1 VPPSFGVHIGPHD
14 MTMEQMRTL
23 WRTVDEAGLDWVSIW
38 DHFYEAPPRD
48 GMGPHF
54 ETIATL
60 AALAADTKRIRI
72 GCLVFCAAYRNPA
85 ALAKALTTLDHLSG
99 GRIEAGFGAGWHKPE
114 YQAYGYD
121 FPPIG
126 QRMDMLE
133 EAVQIVRSMLRQEHT
148 TFEGRYFSTLNATC
162 QPMPIQTPLPIW
174 IGGEGEK
181 RTLRIAA
188 RYADAWN
195 VPYVSPERFRHLCGV
210 LDKWCD
216 TENRDPA
223 TINRTINLRF
233 NLTTNPDRV
242 DAIRKQLQS
251 DWGDGAEDGSLV
263 GTPDQVSD
271 RIGEYIDAGAQG
283 VNVALR
289 APWDEEAL
297 GVYTAEVVP
306 ALRERFAS
314 VKAG

>member
-1 VPPSFGVHIGPHD
+1 VPPSFGVHIGPQD

-99 GRIEAGFGAGWHKPE
+99 GRIEAGFGAGWHEPE

-162 QPMPIQTPLPIW
+162 QPLPIQTPLPIW

-188 RYADAWN
+188 RYADAW
-195 VPYVSPERFRHLCGV
+195 
-210 LDKWCD
+210 CD

-233 NLTTNPDRV
+233 NLTTNPARV

-271 RIGEYIDAGAQG
+271 RISEYIDAGAQG

>member
-1 VPPSFGVHIGPHD
+1 
-14 MTMEQMRTL
+14 
-23 WRTVDEAGLDWVSIW
+23 
-38 DHFYEAPPRD
+38 
-48 GMGPHF
+48 
-54 ETIATL
+54 
-60 AALAADTKRIRI
+60 LAADTKRIRI